1 MFKQAKG
8 SLAVTLSLAM
18 VASMVTIPQVATAAT
33 TSSQLSGLDR
43 YKTSLAIVQAGW
55 EEDSSKNVVIA
66 SGETKNMADALA
78 AAPLAYKMGEAPI
91 LLTKTDAIPDGV
103 LEQLTRLGVEKVT
116 IVGGESAVS
125 ATVEAELKATGV
137 TVERVSGA
145 DRFETSLEIAKAAFG
160 TTSTEVVIANGL
172 ASADALSISA
182 IAANKGMPILLV
194 NNKTGLTVEQKD
206 YISGKTVYAVGGTT
220 VLSEAVVGTATRLSG
235 ANRYETNAAILAE
248 FAPDYSKI
256 FLAKGTDANLV
267 DALVG
272 SAYAAKGNSPI
283 VLVDGNNKIDTD
295 LQAVVKANITGNS
308 AVVTFGGT
316 VTQAAVDTVE
326 TFKVALE
333 AESVDAITVQSVT
346 EGTVPTLPTTVNV
359 TLSDGTITVATI
371 TWNAVATA
379 VATYT
384 NSGTVTVNGTLA
396 DYSNYVVSTSVTVN
410 ASQPYVPPT
419 TNPVAPVAPSVTN
432 DDALNT
438 VTGMT
443 TAMEYKLDATDYV
456 VYDETAF
463 ALLDFTGNKTLL
475 VRVAAEGINPVS
487 ADTTLTFTTN
497 PVAPVESVSAIND
510 TTLSVTFEGMDAV
523 EITLPALVD
532 GQTSVTFTYE
542 AKEYT
547 GTLATPYVTVA
558 TAAYTEVIAG
568 VETAVVA
575 YEGLANADLST
586 QELVDAA
593 IFAKTLV
600 SLDGLTAEDTTA
612 FEERVSVAD
621 EAVAAAQTEITEAAD
636 QLAADAVDTLITALP
651 AVGTVALTAQ
661 TQIQIEEA
669 RAAYDALTP
678 AQQVLVVDV
687 AALEAAETELA
698 VLVDE
703 AADAVL
709 LGAAEDAVAA
719 LEAAIDTEDLTVEE
733 NLAAAEVLV
742 MSTQDAI
749 AAAVGITGI
758 DAISDK
764 LTTATLTVTIA
775 RTALVA
781 TVANVSDI
789 GTLTAALENADI
801 KTINVTT
808 DIVATAPVVVGRA
821 VTINGGLNTISFTG
835 LGTITDLNK
844 VDDGLIIQATAT
856 INELNVDAGLTTPA
870 TWVGTYAIHV
880 YNTTATLNNVTAT
893 NGNGAILVNSSTV
906 TLTGTVDVAGNGFGG
921 IEVSKSAD
929 FPSTVSSLIVTGAT
943 LTNSSE
949 TPDTPSVW
957 IIADEGTVTS
967 GLTVG
972 TNLVSGKTYYYVTP
986 SNAL

>member
-55 EEDSSKNVVIA
+55 EEDSSENVIIA